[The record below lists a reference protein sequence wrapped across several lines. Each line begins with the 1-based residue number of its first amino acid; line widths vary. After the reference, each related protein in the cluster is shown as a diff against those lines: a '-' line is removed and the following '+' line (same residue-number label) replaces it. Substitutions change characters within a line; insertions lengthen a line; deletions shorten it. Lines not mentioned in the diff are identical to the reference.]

1 MVQVGFCLEG
11 DGGIILTCVGLDGLE
26 VLRLKT
32 EKSNRTVDVCSRV
45 ARELNTACVQ
55 FTSRTAC
62 PDARNLRMVL
72 PDARLPAII

>member
-32 EKSNRTVDVCSRV
+32 EKSNRLSEQWMFV
-45 ARELNTACVQ
+45 AV
-55 FTSRTAC
+55 
-62 PDARNLRMVL
+62 
-72 PDARLPAII
+72 RLVN